1 MDKFIFNEGKLNN
14 NLQYV
19 YSYACKEYKTFRFEK
34 DCAVNEKGNGLNG
47 YQYIS
52 LVTKKKYAVG
62 TKVRTQCLFEAFG
75 APLIVLTNE
84 IEDAEG
90 KKFFGL
96 HFEIVAYEDGCN
108 IWHISKGKDDKPTN
122 PVLIASSNFKIEN
135 GRIFDI
141 SVEILNKKIVADI
154 NGNRIEVEHVDIPE
168 TFHVGI
174 TACEGI
180 NRFYELLVK

>member
-75 APLIVLTNE
+75 APL
-84 IEDAEG
+84 
-90 KKFFGL
+90 
-96 HFEIVAYEDGCN
+96 C
-108 IWHISKGKDDKPTN
+108 
-122 PVLIASSNFKIEN
+122 
-135 GRIFDI
+135 
-141 SVEILNKKIVADI
+141 
-154 NGNRIEVEHVDIPE
+154 
-168 TFHVGI
+168 
-174 TACEGI
+174 
-180 NRFYELLVK
+180 